1 MSLIE
6 ISDVKKSF
14 SKVFALNGV
23 STSLE
28 AGEQYAI
35 QGSSG
40 SGKSTLLYLLG
51 GLDRPTEG
59 SILIDGKNLATYNDE
74 ELASYRNRNVGF
86 VFQFHF
92 LLPSM
97 NCIDNIFLPAKIG
110 GVSQDKLKG
119 EVEDLAERLK
129 ISHCLKKYPY
139 ELSGGE
145 QQRVNI
151 IRALSL
157 KPKILLCDEPTG
169 NLDSENSL
177 NVAQILKSLAKDFN
191 STLVVVTHDTAVA
204 NEFDNQLFMS
214 DGMMQPAPPK
224 LPN

>member
-1 MSLIE
+1 VSLIE
-6 ISDVKKSF
+6 ISNVKKSF

-23 STSLE
+23 STNLE

-74 ELASYRNRNVGF
+74 ELAKYRNRNVGF

-97 NCIDNIFLPAKIG
+97 NCLDNIFLPAKIG
-110 GVSQDKLKG
+110 GVSQVELKG
-119 EVEDLAERLK
+119 EVENLAERLK

-191 STLVVVTHDTAVA
+191 STLVVVTHDGAVA
-204 NEFDNQLFMS
+204 NEFDNQLFMR

-224 LPN
+224 LPH